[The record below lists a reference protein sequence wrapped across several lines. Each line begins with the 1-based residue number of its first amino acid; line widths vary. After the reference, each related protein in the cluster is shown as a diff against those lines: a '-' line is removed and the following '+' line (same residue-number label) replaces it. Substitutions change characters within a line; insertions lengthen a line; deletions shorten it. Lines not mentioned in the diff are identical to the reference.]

1 MKVIPAEKSNA
12 AVQQEPNAQFV
23 NMSVNLKQASS
34 AAGSGAFA
42 LENDFS
48 IASDS
53 DEYGNDFRRNE
64 DLQNVW

>member
-34 AAGSGAFA
+34 AAGSGAVA
-42 LENDFS
+42 LGNVYFIS
-48 IASDS
+48 SDS

-64 DLQNVW
+64 DLQNV